1 MRYYGE
7 VASIQRVRRK
17 ELFPNEMLSARSDQE
32 YYRITLKS
40 LEEHA
45 EPIPSQRPRRSVFIP
60 TTMEKFSLAEELN
73 DLFDDSPLEDK
84 LWRALI
90 RPRIKA
96 ERQWGLQVH
105 ERYYVLDFALFCN
118 KGNVD
123 VETDGDTWH
132 ANKERSPLDNQRNND
147 LEVVNWSVLR
157 FNTLQINEQLEDY
170 CLPTIQDKINH
181 AGGLSD
187 QGLVPRKFFTHQG
200 KSSSN

>member
-1 MRYYGE
+1 
-7 VASIQRVRRK
+7 
-17 ELFPNEMLSARSDQE
+17 
-32 YYRITLKS
+32 
-40 LEEHA
+40 
-45 EPIPSQRPRRSVFIP
+45 
-60 TTMEKFSLAEELN
+60 MEKFSLAEELN

-90 RPRIKA
+90 RLRIKA

-147 LEVVNWSVLR
+147 LEVVSWSVLR
-157 FNTLQINEQLEDY
+157 FNTRHINEQLEDY

-187 QGLVPRKFFTHQG
+187 EGRCRGNFSHTRARAR
-200 KSSSN
+200 SN